1 MACAVTSHRCLLR
14 VVGAT
19 ILLCVMVVVGAL
31 GYRAYRQ
38 QEVARVLAITSPNGI
53 QEAMFVKIGGIEQW
67 VQIRGQDKKNP
78 VLLIVHGGPGVSLMA
93 YTPLF
98 HTWEQYFTVVQW
110 DQRGDGRT
118 YGKNGPTG
126 SQPVTIDQMSRD
138 GIELSQFLLGY
149 LHKPKLVV
157 LGHSWGSVLALRM
170 AKLRPDLFYAY
181 VGTGQ
186 IVSEQADWGAAYAE
200 LLQKVNAA
208 HDQKASKEL
217 AATGPPPYKSA
228 AAALALRKWLD
239 AYGTQAERDLIKMAW
254 RMVLVAPNYSL
265 IDIYSFWAA
274 ARFSGPITYDDLN
287 RFDAR
292 NLGRDFNLPI
302 VIIEGDSDFITPAS
316 FARRYFD
323 NIQAPKKTFLTLRG
337 GGHSAM
343 LTMPDRFLDALLLH
357 VRPLAD
363 PRP

>member
-1 MACAVTSHRCLLR
+1 MARAMTNHRCFLR
-14 VVGAT
+14 VAGAS
-19 ILLCVMVVVGAL
+19 ILLCIVVIVGAL

-38 QEVARVLAITSPNGI
+38 QEVARVLAIHSSNGI

-67 VQIRGQDKKNP
+67 VQIRGQDQRNP

-98 HTWEQYFTVVQW
+98 HTWEKYFTVVQW

-118 YGKNGPTG
+118 YGQNGQSG

-138 GIELSQFLLGY
+138 GIELSQFLLGH
-149 LHKPKLVV
+149 LHKPRLVL

-170 AKLRPDLFYAY
+170 VKLRPDLFYTY

-186 IVSEQADWGAAYAE
+186 IVSEQADWGAAYTE
-200 LLQKVNAA
+200 LLQKVTAA
-208 HDQKASKEL
+208 HDQKASMEL
-217 AATGPPPYKSA
+217 AAAGPPPYKTA

-239 AYGTQAERDLIKMAW
+239 VYGTQAERDLTKMAW

-265 IDIYSFWAA
+265 IDIYNFWAS

-292 NLGRDFNLPI
+292 KLGKDFNLPI
-302 VIIEGDSDFITPAS
+302 VIIEGDSDLITPAS

-323 NIQAPKKTFLTLRG
+323 DIRAPKKTFITLHS

-343 LTMPDRFLDALLLH
+343 LTMPDRFLDALLMH

-363 PRP
+363 PKP